1 MKSNFCFSLF
11 VPHETGSFAEQMA
24 SVEQQIRTWMKT
36 EMLELSGLL
45 QSRVY
50 LSDAANQWESVRQ
63 ATLYTQLLSAGA
75 VSYIEQPL
83 LNGSKIAVQ
92 LWCVKGTTVT
102 KQGNPSCM
110 KMDFDGVSFLFQ
122 SVRFAAETVESLD
135 ANAQTQLAFRQHCT
149 TLDELGWTLE
159 RNCQRTWLYVRDI
172 DRHYAGV
179 VQGRNAVF
187 AAEGLTA
194 ETHYIA
200 STGIEGYTDNRS
212 AVVAVDFFSVDG
224 LSREDVQYLHALDY
238 LNPTHEYGVAFE
250 RGTRLQLPT
259 AQLSF
264 ISGTASI
271 DKHGECLHRGD
282 VLTQTGRLFLNI
294 EQLLKDGGAQ
304 LSDVAYMIVY
314 LRDVAD
320 YAAVDRYLSL
330 RFPHTPY
337 LITSARVCRP
347 EWLIEVECIAQQPR

>member
-1 MKSNFCFSLF
+1 MKSIFCFNLF
-11 VPHETGSFAEQMA
+11 VPQVPSYLEIQMA
-24 SVEQQIRTWMKT
+24 DVEAQIRDWMKD
-36 EMLELSGLL
+36 ENLSLSGLL
-45 QSRVY
+45 QARVY
-50 LSDAANQWESVRQ
+50 LTDAANQWEDVRQ
-63 ATLYTQLLSAGA
+63 STLYTQLLSAGA

-83 LNGSKIAVQ
+83 LNGCKIAVQ
-92 LWCVKGTTVT
+92 LWCVKGTTVK

-110 KMDFDGVSFLFQ
+110 KMDFDGISFLFQ
-122 SVRFAAETVESLD
+122 SVRFAPAAVEGLD
-135 ANAQTQLAFRQHCT
+135 ADAQTQLAFRLHRT

-172 DRHYAGV
+172 DRHYADV
-179 VQGRNAVF
+179 VKGRNTIF

-194 ETHYIA
+194 ATHYIA

-224 LSREDVQYLHALDY
+224 LPREAVQYLHALDY

-250 RGTRLQLPT
+250 RGTRLQLPS
-259 AQLSF
+259 AQLSL

-320 YAAVDRYLSL
+320 YAEVNRYFHL

-347 EWLIEVECIAQQPR
+347 EWLIEVECIALQSR